1 MKNLIL
7 TTFYMCA
14 SFLFAQQKEV
24 KIISTN
30 NYSEN
35 DIFLLKDFRSQL
47 LGKNEKKKNNY
58 SISMSCILESSTITI
73 KSQNDF
79 ELGIRNYS
87 NRNYSNKEDLIRG
100 IKSIAPSNAITYNNS
115 TDFDLGISNSYSTI
129 EELVKIVAKSKASR
143 LIIIWN
149 NGYKP
154 YIFSSENIVEKLN
167 DLNAAATLKP
177 KILTPEPK
185 MVLRPDETHYY
196 IEFDSVGYF
205 PSYEIAIYIKKENIL
220 LVKECASFI
229 SYSDF
234 IKNKPNFKTALYST
248 DESKCRFA
256 ISLEYIANLCYEN
269 SPSGF
274 DITEMPDKDDCTPCK
289 ESCLYD
295 KKFIVTIRG
304 CATGVYSNNQIDE
317 VNYFLLQCNKNILH

>member
-1 MKNLIL
+1 MKNLLFVALLLCKNI
-7 TTFYMCA
+7 
-14 SFLFAQQKEV
+14 LFAQQKEI

-30 NYSEN
+30 NYSKSDVE
-35 DIFLLKDFRSQL
+35 LLKDFRSRL
-47 LGKNEKKKNNY
+47 IGKNEKKKNNY
-58 SISMSCILESSTITI
+58 TISLSCILESSTINI

-79 ELGIRNYS
+79 DLGMRNFS
-87 NRNYSNKEDLIRG
+87 NRIFSSKEELIKG
-100 IKSIAPSNAITYNNS
+100 IKSIAPPNSITYNKS
-115 TDFDLGISNSYSTI
+115 IDLDLGMSNSYSAI
-129 EELVKIVAKSKASR
+129 EELVKVVNKSKASK
-143 LIIIWN
+143 LVIIWN

-154 YIFSSENIVEKLN
+154 YIFSSENIIEKLN
-167 DLNAAATLKP
+167 DGNTAYTLKP

-205 PSYEIAIYIKKENIL
+205 PSYEIAIYIKKENVL
-220 LVKECASFI
+220 LLKECANFV
-229 SYSDF
+229 SYSEF
-234 IKNKPNFKTALYST
+234 IKNKSNLKTALYST

-256 ISLEYIANLCYEN
+256 ISLDYIANLCYEN

-295 KKFIVTIRG
+295 KKFVVTIRG
-304 CATGVYSNNQIDE
+304 CATGVYNNNQIDE